1 MRALLIVLDG
11 AGCGEAPDAAA
22 FGDAGA
28 NTLGHL
34 FDALPELE
42 LPALFS
48 LGLWKSVTGD
58 VFSPRAQETDARWGR
73 LRPASA
79 GKDSVSGHGER
90 AGAIVPEPFALQE
103 SFPAELVEKLT
114 TATGVKFLGN
124 CARNGLAILEEL

>member
-22 FGDAGA
+22 FGDTGA

-34 FDALPELE
+34 FEALPDLE

-58 VFSPRAQETDARWGR
+58 VFSPRSLDTDARWGR
-73 LRPASA
+73 MRPAAA
-79 GKDSVSGHGER
+79 GKDSVAGHWEL
-90 AGAIVPEPFALQE
+90 AGAVVTEPFAVHA
-103 SFPAELVEKLT
+103 SFPEALVEKLT
-114 TATGVKFLGN
+114 AATGVKFLGN
-124 CARNGLAILEEL
+124 CA